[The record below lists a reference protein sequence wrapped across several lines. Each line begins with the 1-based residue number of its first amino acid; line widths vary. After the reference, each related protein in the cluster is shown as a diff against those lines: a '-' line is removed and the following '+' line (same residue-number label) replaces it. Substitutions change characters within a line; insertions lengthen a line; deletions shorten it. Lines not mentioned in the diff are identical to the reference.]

1 MAEQDYEAGV
11 LMKAVTALKNE
22 VKDKERGRDVVMS
35 DHLKTLREPL
45 IEQQK
50 KKPMKNKIKSLSN

>member
-50 KKPMKNKIKSLSN
+50 KNP